1 MVVFQEAILLS
12 GIQLGCDQAFH
23 SSRTWDPMR
32 SLLLLA
38 RLGELALVAEVE
50 HHELVRSGIA

>member
-1 MVVFQEAILLS
+1 
-12 GIQLGCDQAFH
+12 
-23 SSRTWDPMR
+23 MR
-32 SLLLLA
+32 SLLLLLA

>member
-12 GIQLGCDQAFH
+12 GIQLGCGQASH

-38 RLGELALVAEVE
+38 RLGELALAVE
-50 HHELVRSGIA
+50 AGHHELARSGIA